1 MLSIEEI
8 KLLIEKLE
16 CVKKEDLQKLIDSNL
31 KILKDLALAVD
42 ANNDEEIDRL
52 DKTIN
57 WFKLDIEQKTNK
69 PVVNLMLYRTI
80 QTKIFQFAKSN
91 IYNSL
96 EIGPGTGM
104 FSKEFRSW
112 RLNYFLE
119 VIPELEQKI
128 RRRFKPAHNKYL
140 KFYTTRK
147 TACSN
152 IPQGSCNFVFSWD
165 TFVFFTQEH
174 IQQYLRD
181 IKRVL
186 IPGGYVFIQYA
197 DCHYDYDLAQAK
209 RGYWN
214 YNTKTAMEKIIKEEG
229 YEIIEM
235 LQFKPGSNY
244 TIFKKPGKQN
254 PAVYKIDEITI
265 VTDNDGNLVL
275 D

>member
-16 CVKKEDLQKLIDSNL
+16 KVKKEDLQKLIDSNL
-31 KILKDLALAVD
+31 KILKNLAIAID
-42 ANNDEEIDRL
+42 ANNNEEINRL
-52 DKTIN
+52 DKTVE
-57 WFKLDIEQKTNK
+57 WYRLDLEQKIKK
-69 PVVNLMLYRTI
+69 PVVDLMLYRTI
-80 QTKIFQFAKSN
+80 QTKIFQFAKTN

-112 RLNYFLE
+112 RNNFFLE
-119 VIPELEQKI
+119 TIPELELKI
-128 RRRFKPAHNKYL
+128 RRRFKPPHQKYL
-140 KFYTTRK
+140 KFYTTRR
-147 TACSN
+147 TECSN

-165 TFVFFTQEH
+165 TFVFFTQNH
-174 IQQYLRD
+174 IQQYLHD

-197 DCHYDYDLAQAK
+197 DCHYDYDLHLAK

-235 LQFKPGSNY
+235 LQFKPGANY
-244 TIFKKPGKQN
+244 AIFKKPGKQN
-254 PAVYKIDEITI
+254 PPIYKISEMT
-265 VTDNDGNLVL
+265 L

>member
-16 CVKKEDLQKLIDSNL
+16 KVKKEDLQKLIDSNL
-31 KILKDLALAVD
+31 KILKNLAIAID
-42 ANNDEEIDRL
+42 ANNNEEINRL
-52 DKTIN
+52 DKTVE
-57 WFKLDIEQKTNK
+57 WYRLDIQKKREN
-69 PVVNLMLYRTI
+69 PVVDLLLYKTI

-96 EIGPGTGM
+96 EIGPGAGM

-119 VIPELEQKI
+119 VLPELEQKI
-128 RRRFKPAHNKYL
+128 RRRFNPAHNKYL
-140 KFYTTRK
+140 KFYVTRK
-147 TACSN
+147 TECSN

-165 TFVFFTQEH
+165 TFVFFTQNH
-174 IQQYLRD
+174 IQQYLHD

-186 IPGGYVFIQYA
+186 IPGGYCFIHYA
-197 DCHYDYDLAQAK
+197 DCHFDYDLHEAK

-214 YNTKTAMEKIIKEEG
+214 YNTKTAMEKIIKDEG

-235 LQFKPGSNY
+235 LQFRPGANY
-244 TIFKKPGKQN
+244 AIFKKPGKQN
-254 PAVYKIDEITI
+254 PAVYKISEIT
-265 VTDNDGNLVL
+265 L

>member
-16 CVKKEDLQKLIDSNL
+16 KVKKEDMQKLIDSNL
-31 KILKDLALAVD
+31 KILKDLALAID
-42 ANNDEEIDRL
+42 ANNEEETNRL
-52 DKTIN
+52 DKTEE
-57 WFKLDIEQKTNK
+57 WYRLDIQKKREK
-69 PVVNLMLYRTI
+69 PVVDLLLYKTI

-96 EIGPGTGM
+96 EIGPGAGM

-119 VIPELEQKI
+119 VLPELEQKI
-128 RRRFKPAHNKYL
+128 RRRFNPAHNKYL
-140 KFYTTRK
+140 KFYVTRK
-147 TACSN
+147 TECSN

-165 TFVFFTQEH
+165 TFVFFTQNH
-174 IQQYLRD
+174 IQQYLHD

-186 IPGGYVFIQYA
+186 IPGGYCFIHYA
-197 DCHYDYDLAQAK
+197 DCHFDYDLHEAK

-214 YNTKTAMEKIIKEEG
+214 YNTKTAMEKIIKDEG

-235 LQFKPGSNY
+235 LQFRPGANY
-244 TIFKKPGKQN
+244 AIFKKPGKQN
-254 PAVYKIDEITI
+254 PAVYKISEIT
-265 VTDNDGNLVL
+265 L

>member
-16 CVKKEDLQKLIDSNL
+16 RIKKKDLQKLIDSNL
-31 KILKDLALAVD
+31 KILKDLEIAVD
-42 ANNDEEIDRL
+42 ANNKEEINRL
-52 DKTIN
+52 DKTVE
-57 WFKLDIEQKTNK
+57 WFNLDLEQKRYR
-69 PVVNLMLYRTI
+69 PIVDEMLYKTI
-80 QTKIFQFAKSN
+80 QTKIFQFAKTN

-119 VIPELEQKI
+119 VLPELEQKI
-128 RRRFKPAHNKYL
+128 RRRFNPAHNKYL
-140 KFYTTRK
+140 KFYVTRK
-147 TACSN
+147 TECSN

-165 TFVFFTQEH
+165 TFVFFTQNH
-174 IQQYLRD
+174 IQQYLHD

-197 DCHYDYDLAQAK
+197 DCHYDYDLHLAK

-235 LQFKPGSNY
+235 LQFKPGANY
-244 TIFKKPGKQN
+244 AIFKNPGKQN
-254 PAVYKIDEITI
+254 PAVYKISEIT
-265 VTDNDGNLVL
+265 L

>member
-16 CVKKEDLQKLIDSNL
+16 KVKKEDLQKLIDSNL
-31 KILKDLALAVD
+31 KILKDLAIAVD
-42 ANNDEEIDRL
+42 ANNEEEINRL
-52 DKTIN
+52 DKTVE
-57 WFKLDIEQKTNK
+57 WFSLDVEQKRNK
-69 PVVNLMLYRTI
+69 PVVDQLLYKTI
-80 QTKIFQFAKSN
+80 QTKIFQFAKTN

-96 EIGPGTGM
+96 EIGPGAGM

-128 RRRFKPAHNKYL
+128 RRRFKSAHNKYL

-147 TACSN
+147 TECSN

-165 TFVFFTQEH
+165 TFVFFTQNH
-174 IQQYLRD
+174 IQQYLHE

-186 IPGGYVFIQYA
+186 IPGGYCFIQYA
-197 DCHYDYDLAQAK
+197 DCHFDYDLHLAK

-214 YNTKTAMEKIIKEEG
+214 YNTKTAMEKIIKDEG
-229 YEIIEM
+229 YEVIEM
-235 LQFKPGSNY
+235 TQFRPGANY
-244 TIFKKPGKQN
+244 AIFKKPGNQN

-265 VTDNDGNLVL
+265 D
-275 D
+275 

>member
-16 CVKKEDLQKLIDSNL
+16 KVKKEDLQKLIDSNL
-31 KILKDLALAVD
+31 KILKDLEIAVD
-42 ANNDEEIDRL
+42 ANNEEEINRL
-52 DKTIN
+52 DKTVE
-57 WFKLDIEQKTNK
+57 WFSLDVEQKRNK
-69 PVVNLMLYRTI
+69 PVVDQLLYKTI

-119 VIPELEQKI
+119 VIPELERKI

-147 TACSN
+147 TECSN

-165 TFVFFTQEH
+165 TFVFFTQNH
-174 IQQYLRD
+174 VQQYLHD

-186 IPGGYVFIQYA
+186 IPGGYCFIHYA
-197 DCHYDYDLAQAK
+197 DCHFDYDLHEAK

-214 YNTKTAMEKIIKEEG
+214 YNTKTAMEKIIKSEG
-229 YEIIEM
+229 YEVIEM
-235 LQFKPGSNY
+235 HQFKPGANY
-244 TIFKKPGKQN
+244 AIFKKPGKQN
-254 PAVYKIDEITI
+254 PAVYKIDEIT
-265 VTDNDGNLVL
+265 VD
-275 D
+275 

>member
-16 CVKKEDLQKLIDSNL
+16 RVKKEDLQKLIDSNL
-31 KILKDLALAVD
+31 KILKDLAVAVD
-42 ANNDEEIDRL
+42 ANNEEEINRL
-52 DKTIN
+52 DKTVE
-57 WFKLDIEQKTNK
+57 WFSLDLEQKRNK
-69 PVVNLMLYRTI
+69 PVVDQLLYRTI

-128 RRRFKPAHNKYL
+128 RRRFNPAHNKYL

-147 TACSN
+147 TECSN
-152 IPQGSCNFVFSWD
+152 IPQGSCDFVFSWD
-165 TFVFFTQEH
+165 TFVFFTQNH
-174 IQQYLRD
+174 IQQYLHD

-186 IPGGYVFIQYA
+186 IPGGYCFINYT
-197 DCHYDYDLAQAK
+197 DCHFDYDLHQAK

-214 YNTKTAMEKIIKEEG
+214 YNTKTAMKKIIQDEG

-254 PAVYKIDEITI
+254 PAVYKIDEISI
-265 VTDNDGNLVL
+265 D
-275 D
+275 

>member
-16 CVKKEDLQKLIDSNL
+16 CVKKEDLQKLVDSNL
-31 KILKDLALAVD
+31 KILKDLALAID
-42 ANNDEEIDRL
+42 ANNDEEINRL
-52 DKTIN
+52 DKTVE
-57 WFKLDIEQKTNK
+57 WFNIDVEQKRNK
-69 PVVNLMLYRTI
+69 PVVDLMLYRTI
-80 QTKIFQFAKSN
+80 QTKIFQFAKSS

-104 FSKEFRSW
+104 FSKEFRAW
-112 RLNYFLE
+112 RLNYFLDILPGTQE
-119 VIPELEQKI
+119 KI
-128 RRRFKPAHNKYL
+128 RRRFNPGGQKYL
-140 KFYTTRK
+140 KFYITNK
-147 TACSN
+147 TDCSN
-152 IPQGSCNFVFSWD
+152 IPQNSCNFVFSWD

-197 DCHYDYDLAQAK
+197 DCHFDHDLAQAK

-214 YNTKTAMEKIIKEEG
+214 YNTKTAMKKIIKEEG
-229 YEIIEM
+229 YEIIE
-235 LQFKPGSNY
+235 LTQFKPGANY
-244 TIFKKPGKQN
+244 TIFKKPGKEN

-265 VTDNDGNLVL
+265 D
-275 D
+275 